1 MVEIIIRKS
10 HEYEEQFDSNRI
22 IRALMLAAN
31 NTGQSLTPQEIEK
44 ITEYINRHI
53 PDTVAD
59 IEELHL
65 LAIDA
70 ANTIRPDIATAYNAY
85 HLYH

>member
-1 MVEIIIRKS
+1 MEIIIKKGID
-10 HEYEEQFDSNRI
+10 YEEFFDCDRI
-22 IRALMLAAN
+22 IKALTLAAN
-31 NTGQSLTPQEIEK
+31 NTGQPLTEQEIN
-44 ITEYINRHI
+44 IISEYIQDHV
-53 PDTVAD
+53 PEQVED

-70 ANTIRPDIATAYNAY
+70 ANQTRPDIATAYNAY